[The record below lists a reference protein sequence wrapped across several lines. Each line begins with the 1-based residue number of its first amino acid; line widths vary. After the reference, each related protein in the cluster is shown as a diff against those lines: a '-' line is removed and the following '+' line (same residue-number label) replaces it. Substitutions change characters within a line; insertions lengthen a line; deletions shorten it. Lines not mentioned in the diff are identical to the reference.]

1 MYHIREKSI
10 QIQCVTEKAK
20 CQQKDGISLIN
31 LLCFYFSCSKIKCR
45 KKGKNSTFKYSG
57 RDLYA

>member
-10 QIQCVTEKAK
+10 QIKCVTEKAK
-20 CQQKDGISLIN
+20 CQQEDGISLIN

-45 KKGKNSTFKYSG
+45 KKGKNSTFII
-57 RDLYA
+57 